1 MIILLTSFDDLTKLY
16 TSRLLLLHLL
26 LYTCTGMTYYNNLLK
41 GVQGGYCTM
50 NDVDAAV
57 RNSLTVRFELGLF
70 DPPAS
75 LGELATLV
83 RNEPNEQ
90 NHTRNIS
97 ETVFR
102 LRFKQ

>member
-1 MIILLTSFDDLTKLY
+1 
-16 TSRLLLLHLL
+16 
-26 LYTCTGMTYYNNLLK
+26 MTYYNNLLK

-50 NDVDAAV
+50 DDVDAAV
-57 RNSLTVRFELGLF
+57 CNSLTVRFELGLF

-97 ETVFR
+97 EMVFR